1 MKKLLSKENRAIFK
15 ELSKFNLSMMNAGM
29 VVFGSVLTN
38 PLFVINTLSLFAGN
52 MGMAMSS

>member
-1 MKKLLSKENRAIFK
+1 MKNLLNKENWVIFK

-29 VVFGSVLTN
+29 VVFGSILTN
-38 PLFVINTLSLFAGN
+38 PIFSINTLSLFTGN